1 MTWISCCTWAFSSC
15 GEQGLLPCWGAQAL
29 GCMGLV
35 ASGHMGSF
43 RPGIEFVS
51 PALPVRF
58 LITGPSAKS
67 FIFILKNI
75 ATHIF
80 IDMGRMLDRE
90 AWHAA
95 VHGDTESDM
104 TERLN

>member
-1 MTWISCCTWAFSSC
+1 MLGGTGSRVHGLSCLWA
-15 GEQGLLPCWGAQAL
+15 
-29 GCMGLV
+29 
-35 ASGHMGSF
+35 SF

-51 PALPVRF
+51 PALPARF
-58 LITGPSAKS
+58 LITGPPVKS

-75 ATHIF
+75 AMHIF

-95 VHGDTESDM
+95 VHGVTKSR
-104 TERLN
+104 T